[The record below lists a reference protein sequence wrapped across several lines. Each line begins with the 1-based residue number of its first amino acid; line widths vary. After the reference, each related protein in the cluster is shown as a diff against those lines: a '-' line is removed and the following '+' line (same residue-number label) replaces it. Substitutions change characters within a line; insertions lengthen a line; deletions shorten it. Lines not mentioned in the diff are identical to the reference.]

1 MLRLKAQ
8 QFENEVNEIKE
19 AYGKYFMST
28 MSIDMLIDT
37 DPEIMKLLGKS
48 WNLMD
53 TSLELVLEQ
62 AKMLDEIDR
71 KLDMIDRKLD
81 MLLAK
86 S

>member
-37 DPEIMKLLGKS
+37 DPEIIKLLGNS

-71 KLDMIDRKLD
+71 KLDM
-81 MLLAK
+81 LLAK

>member
-37 DPEIMKLLGKS
+37 DPEIMKLLGKT

-71 KLDMIDRKLD
+71 KLDM
-81 MLLAK
+81 LLAK

>member
-8 QFENEVNEIKE
+8 QFENDVNEIKE

-37 DPEIMKLLGKS
+37 DPEIMKLLGKT

-71 KLDMIDRKLD
+71 KLDM
-81 MLLAK
+81 LLAK

>member
-19 AYGKYFMST
+19 AYGKYLMST

-37 DPEIMKLLGKS
+37 DPEVMKLLGKT

-71 KLDMIDRKLD
+71 KLDM
-81 MLLAK
+81 LLAK

>member
-19 AYGKYFMST
+19 AYGKYLMST

-37 DPEIMKLLGKS
+37 DPEIMKLLGKT

-71 KLDMIDRKLD
+71 KLDM
-81 MLLAK
+81 LLAK

>member
-8 QFENEVNEIKE
+8 QFENEVGEIKE

-37 DPEIMKLLGKS
+37 DPEIMKLLGKT

-71 KLDMIDRKLD
+71 KLDM
-81 MLLAK
+81 LLAK

>member
-71 KLDMIDRKLD
+71 KLDM
-81 MLLAK
+81 LLAK

>member
-37 DPEIMKLLGKS
+37 DPEVMKLLGKT

-71 KLDMIDRKLD
+71 KLDM
-81 MLLAK
+81 LLAK

>member
-1 MLRLKAQ
+1 MLRLKAH

-19 AYGKYFMST
+19 AYGKYIMST

-37 DPEIMKLLGKS
+37 DPEIMKLLGKT

-71 KLDMIDRKLD
+71 KLDT
-81 MLLAK
+81 LLAK